1 MSFWL
6 EEQMFGT
13 QKSFYACFPCLP
25 VSILQKKIEHL
36 DLIEGIVVNILQT
49 KWKCFIRREFFKQIF
64 IFFVYFCLSMFVFVS
79 RPMRASEY
87 NCVPKNETGTGLFA
101 ESAFNLTTIPP
112 DVTTTSSLVN
122 TDFMTTVADM
132 INMTTTAA
140 QEGLD
145 NQEDEEE
152 EDDEDEEPCEEGLVP
167 VPLDQCYMNEYET
180 LFKQGRLMA
189 EVVLVF
195 FSVAYLVRAC
205 MELSFLGRKLFKENL
220 SLCPSRVLFLLG
232 CILMM
237 TVVPCRIFCQPTME
251 DNLVILIMLFQ
262 SMYCLYFCR

>member
-1 MSFWL
+1 M
-6 EEQMFGT
+6 
-13 QKSFYACFPCLP
+13 
-25 VSILQKKIEHL
+25 
-36 DLIEGIVVNILQT
+36 DLIEGIVVNLLHT

-64 IFFVYFCLSMFVFVS
+64 IFFIYFCLSMFVFVS

-87 NCVPKNETGTGLFA
+87 NCVPKNETGTTLFA
-101 ESAFNLTTIPP
+101 ESVFNMTTIPP

-132 INMTTTAA
+132 INMTTTVA
-140 QEGLD
+140 QDGLD
-145 NQEDEEE
+145 NQEDDEE
-152 EDDEDEEPCEEGLVP
+152 EDEEEEPCEEGLVP
-167 VPLDQCYMNEYET
+167 VPLDQCYMNDYDT

-251 DNLVILIMLFQ
+251 DNLVVLIMLFQ